1 MAIDTR
7 APGAPTFSVI
17 GTRPIRPDGLDKV
30 TGRAVYGADVLVIP
44 HPDTGVPQL
53 LPRRTPS
60 GPALKAL
67 S

>member
-1 MAIDTR
+1 
-7 APGAPTFSVI
+7 
-17 GTRPIRPDGLDKV
+17 
-30 TGRAVYGADVLVIP
+30 VLVIP

-60 GPALKAL
+60 AAALRAL